1 MNEISA
7 IPSGA
12 TKPEN
17 EEGTLPPHHT
27 EAEQQLLGAILT
39 NNDVY
44 DRVAQIIKPEHFY
57 EPVHA
62 RIFEIAAQRISK
74 NALASP
80 VTLKAFME
88 DDEGL
93 KELGG
98 PAYLARLAGGAA
110 ISSFAARDYAQMIY
124 EMAVRREL
132 IQLGGDI
139 QRAPPRWKPIP
150 NRPNRSSPP
159 NRRFT
164 NWPNRVRQPA
174 ALPPSSPP

>member
-12 TKPEN
+12 TTPEN
-17 EEGTLPPHHT
+17 EEGTLPHHT

-88 DDEGL
+88 DDEASRNWAVRPIWPVWRGCDQL
-93 KELGG
+93 LRR
-98 PAYLARLAGGAA
+98 ARLCA
-110 ISSFAARDYAQMIY
+110 DD
-124 EMAVRREL
+124 L
-132 IQLGGDI
+132 
-139 QRAPPRWKPIP
+139 
-150 NRPNRSSPP
+150 
-159 NRRFT
+159 
-164 NWPNRVRQPA
+164 
-174 ALPPSSPP
+174 